1 MLTLEINTLI
11 ARLKHATTT
20 TILSSPELPSIVIS
34 IHYEIDYEIDC
45 EVLLRD
51 ILTTGVAWRPYSI
64 GSKQKDV

>member
-1 MLTLEINTLI
+1 MFLHQLPPERPPKMLALEINTLI

-34 IHYEIDYEIDC
+34 IHYEIDC

-51 ILTTGVAWRPYSI
+51 ILTTGVA
-64 GSKQKDV
+64 